1 MYDFHFTPKTEEEL
15 TDLLEE
21 GEGTYEVMKSE
32 RGEKD
37 SFVMIILFLKIWDKN
52 GQQAF
57 IKDYMK
63 LDPNSNF
70 CMRKIRHF
78 CYSCGLKDEWDKG
91 RFSASDC
98 ENKSGKLMIKTQKE
112 KTFRDEKTGE
122 YKTYPAK
129 SVVNDY
135 IMDNSDLQ
143 KSVNQLQQRR
153 NQHNRNND
161 LPPVDAYGDIPL

>member
-1 MYDFHFTPKTEEEL
+1 MYDFHFTPKSEEEL
-15 TDLLEE
+15 TDLLTE
-21 GEGTYEVMKSE
+21 GEGTYEVASAE
-32 RGEKD
+32 RGEKAG
-37 SFVMIILFLKIWDKN
+37 FVMIILNLKVWDKN

-78 CYSCGLKDEWDKG
+78 CYSCGLKEEWDKG

-98 ENKSGKLMIKTQKE
+98 PGRGGKLFIKTQNERKV
-112 KTFRDEKTGE
+112 KDPVTGLE
-122 YKTYPAK
+122 KTYPAK

-135 IMDNSDLQ
+135 IIDTSDLNNAV
-143 KSVNQLQQRR
+143 SQLQQRR
-153 NQHNRNND
+153 ASQPVRDD
-161 LPPVDAYGDIPL
+161 LPPVDAYDNIPL